1 MAEEVKEK
9 LLEVE
14 EVRQRIEDLKRRVG
28 EMADYIKI
36 DERRKRLADLEEQQT
51 GADFWNNQTRSRW

>member
-1 MAEEVKEK
+1 MAEENKEK

-28 EMADYIKI
+28 EMAAFHKI
-36 DERRKRLADLEEQQT
+36 LVLK
-51 GADFWNNQTRSRW
+51 FF